1 MTAGDYM
8 VRMGCVLSL
17 LVAVFTA
24 GKPSIAQSSN
34 SNPLKLSP
42 HHATASVADL
52 AKEADWYEHVLGF
65 QRSKLLGEGTGFQMY
80 QMSMPGYRI
89 DLVQQ
94 KGSSRHHEAQAAFEQ
109 GWLHVVFK
117 TPDIDAAYK
126 HLVAQATD
134 VKAFRDEHAAI
145 TRLTFHDP
153 EGNELEI
160 VRE

>member
-1 MTAGDYM
+1 
-8 VRMGCVLSL
+8 VV
-17 LVAVFTA
+17 VFTA
-24 GKPSIAQSSN
+24 GESSIAQSSN

-52 AKEADWYEHVLGF
+52 NKEVAWYERVLGF
-65 QRSKLLGEGTGFQMY
+65 QRSKLLGEGTDFQMY
-80 QMSMPGYRI
+80 QMAMPGYRI

-94 KGSSRHHEAQAAFEQ
+94 KGSSRQHNAQGAFVQ

-126 HLVAQATD
+126 HLIAQETD
-134 VKAFRDEHAAI
+134 VKAFRDERGAI

-160 VRE
+160 VRESAGTT

>member
-1 MTAGDYM
+1 M
-8 VRMGCVLSL
+8 VRVGRWGLTFLAVGFA
-17 LVAVFTA
+17 VAAPAV
-24 GKPSIAQSSN
+24 AQSGK

-52 AKEADWYEHVLGF
+52 GKEADWYERVLGF
-65 QRSKLLGEGTGFQMY
+65 QRNIPPGGGVAGNLQMY
-80 QMSMPGYRI
+80 QMTIPGYRI
-89 DLVQQ
+89 DLIQQ
-94 KGSSRHHEAQAAFEQ
+94 KGSTRQHEASGASEQ

-117 TPDIDAAYK
+117 SPDIDAAYK
-126 HLVAQATD
+126 YLVEQATD
-134 VKAFRDEHAAI
+134 VKATKDEHSVL

>member
-1 MTAGDYM
+1 M
-8 VRMGCVLSL
+8 VRTGCVLTVL
-17 LVAVFTA
+17 MVVLTT
-24 GKPSIAQSSN
+24 GELSIAQSSQ

-52 AKEADWYEHVLGF
+52 AKEAAWYERVLGF
-65 QRSKLLGEGTGFQMY
+65 QRSKLLGDNADFQMY
-80 QMSMPGYRI
+80 QMTMQGYRI

-94 KGSSRHHEAQAAFEQ
+94 KGSSRQHKAQAAFAQ

-126 HLVAQATD
+126 SLVAQATD
-134 VKAFRDEHAAI
+134 VKAFRNEHSAI
-145 TRLTFHDP
+145 TRVTFHDP

>member
-1 MTAGDYM
+1 M
-8 VRMGCVLSL
+8 VRTGCVLTL
-17 LVAVFTA
+17 MVVVLTT
-24 GKPSIAQSSN
+24 GEPSIAQSSQ

-42 HHATASVADL
+42 HHATASVGDL
-52 AKEADWYEHVLGF
+52 AKEAAWYERVLGF
-65 QRSKLLGEGTGFQMY
+65 QRSKLLGDGADFQMY
-80 QMSMPGYRI
+80 QMTMPGYRI

-94 KGSSRHHEAQAAFEQ
+94 KGSSRQHEAQGAFEQ

-126 HLVAQATD
+126 HLLAQGTD
-134 VKAFRDEHAAI
+134 VNAFKDEHTAI

>member
-1 MTAGDYM
+1 MA
-8 VRMGCVLSL
+8 RIGCVLTL
-17 LVAVFTA
+17 LVVVFTA
-24 GKPSIAQSSN
+24 ADPSIAQSSD

-52 AKEADWYEHVLGF
+52 AKEANWYELVLGF
-65 QRSKLLGEGTGFQMY
+65 QRSKLLGEGTDFQMY
-80 QMSMPGYRI
+80 QMSIPGYRI

-94 KGSSRHHEAQAAFEQ
+94 KGSSRQHETQGAFVQ

-117 TPDIDAAYK
+117 TPDIDTAYK

-134 VKAFRDEHAAI
+134 VKAFRDEHGAM